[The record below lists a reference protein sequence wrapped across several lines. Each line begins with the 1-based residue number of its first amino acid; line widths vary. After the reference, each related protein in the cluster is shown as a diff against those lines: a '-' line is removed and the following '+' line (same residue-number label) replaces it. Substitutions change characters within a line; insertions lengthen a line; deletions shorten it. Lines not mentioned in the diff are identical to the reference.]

1 MTPRGVGRTLAG
13 LLALGAAWVWFEASM
28 YDRRYQRRYGPLDG
42 RDADEQLGAVYITDW
57 WRAMKAREAE
67 VIRIWA
73 ARESA
78 TPPAA

>member
-1 MTPRGVGRTLAG
+1 MTPLGLARGLAVV
-13 LLALGAAWVWFEASM
+13 LALGAAWVWVESAL

-42 RDADEQLGAVYITDW
+42 RDDEQQSAVYITDW

-73 ARESA
+73 ARQKEAS
-78 TPPAA
+78 